1 MMEPISLFFSMKR
14 LITLAAATLA
24 LIACTDTTGLSDK
37 SSRGPKGNANAAV
50 TVAEYADLQCPACQ
64 AAHTQINAPLLAKY
78 GAQIRFEFKH
88 FPLRSIHR
96 YALEASMASE
106 CAADQGKFW
115 EYVDIV
121 YSEQKKLDIEQ
132 LSVWAKALGLDEDL
146 FDRCMNAKIKRDTV
160 LADYEEGQGLGVT
173 GTPTYFVNGKK
184 VESGFDTLSAA
195 IDEALGGIIQKL

>member
-1 MMEPISLFFSMKR
+1 MHLTKKHLF
-14 LITLAAATLA
+14 LAGA
-24 LIACTDTTGLSDK
+24 LLLVSACSDTTGLSKD
-37 SSRGPKGNANAAV
+37 SSRTPRGNANAAV
-50 TVAEYADLQCPACQ
+50 AVVEYGDLQCPACQ
-64 AAHTQINAPLLAKY
+64 AAHTQINAPLLQKY

-115 EYVDIV
+115 EYVDVV
-121 YSEQKKLDIEQ
+121 YSEQKKLDIAQ
-132 LSVWAKALGLDEDL
+132 LSVWAKTLGLDEDL
-146 FDRCMNAKIKRDTV
+146 FDRCMKSKIKRTTV

-184 VESGFDTLSAA
+184 VESGLDTLSAA